1 MSEPPEEIDDLE
13 LQALQR
19 ELDGAFE
26 STRPRPG
33 FEDELWL
40 QVQSARPP
48 QRRFGD
54 VIYGLFQGI
63 REVPA
68 VPLAAVAAT
77 LVVVLGVGLF
87 AYSGLGRGGAGGGA
101 SQGMSSEANAP
112 RNGALFAGNFGRL
125 PTPVFNNGTKNGQAP
140 AAAVDTATGQYYGP
154 AQLTWTGKFDLAIVS
169 APVFRYSEPS
179 TNAADQFASGL
190 GAVLRDRPS
199 GFLGSYS
206 ASDYTLKVR
215 GTVQAPPASPAFFIF
230 SSSSMQ
236 TIDAA
241 GAGPRDLADIF
252 LAQHSLSP
260 QWSYTVSVDTS
271 GDPTRVHYE
280 RQYVNGQH
288 YGLEVDISANRPV
301 LCLGLLPV
309 SLDVADYKII
319 SAAEAVQA
327 ALASAGPAA
336 ATGAP
341 AIKLT
346 KAELVYALAPA
357 GDHSFYEPAILFTGS
372 FQLNG
377 STLTRRVLVPA
388 VDPSQRKP

>member
-1 MSEPPEEIDDLE
+1 MERARRRPE
-13 LQALQR
+13 
-19 ELDGAFE
+19 
-26 STRPRPG
+26 

-40 QVQSARPP
+40 RMQTSRPAP
-48 QRRFGD
+48 RRLGDAFGAFFRG
-54 VIYGLFQGI
+54 V

-68 VPLAAVAAT
+68 VPMAAVAAV
-77 LVVVLGVGLF
+77 LVVVVGVGIL
-87 AYSGLGRGGAGGGA
+87 AYSGLGRGGGGA
-101 SQGMSSEANAP
+101 TSSSLSAGAD
-112 RNGALFAGNFGRL
+112 RNYAAGTFGRV
-125 PTPVFNNGTKNGQAP
+125 PTPVFDGTPKGTQAP
-140 AAAVDTATGQYYGP
+140 QAVADASSGEYFGP
-154 AQLTWTGKFDLAIVS
+154 AQLIWTGKLELTITA
-169 APVFRYSEPS
+169 APVFRYHEPS
-179 TNAADQFASGL
+179 TNTADQFATAL

-280 RQYVNGQH
+280 RQFDAPGYGPAYLVDVNGQH

-309 SLDVADYKII
+309 TLDV
-319 SAAEAVQA
+319 
-327 ALASAGPAA
+327 
-336 ATGAP
+336 
-341 AIKLT
+341 
-346 KAELVYALAPA
+346 
-357 GDHSFYEPAILFTGS
+357 GDS
-372 FQLNG
+372 
-377 STLTRRVLVPA
+377 
-388 VDPSQRKP
+388 

>member
-1 MSEPPEEIDDLE
+1 M
-13 LQALQR
+13 
-19 ELDGAFE
+19 
-26 STRPRPG
+26 
-33 FEDELWL
+33 
-40 QVQSARPP
+40 
-48 QRRFGD
+48 
-54 VIYGLFQGI
+54 
-63 REVPA
+63 
-68 VPLAAVAAT
+68 
-77 LVVVLGVGLF
+77 
-87 AYSGLGRGGAGGGA
+87 
-101 SQGMSSEANAP
+101 
-112 RNGALFAGNFGRL
+112 
-125 PTPVFNNGTKNGQAP
+125 
-140 AAAVDTATGQYYGP
+140 
-154 AQLTWTGKFDLAIVS
+154 
-169 APVFRYSEPS
+169 
-179 TNAADQFASGL
+179 
-190 GAVLRDRPS
+190 
-199 GFLGSYS
+199 
-206 ASDYTLKVR
+206 
-215 GTVQAPPASPAFFIF
+215 QAPPASPAFFIF

-280 RQYVNGQH
+280 RQFDAPGYGPAYLVDVNGQH

-336 ATGAP
+336 ATAAP

>member
-140 AAAVDTATGQYYGP
+140 AAAVDSNNRITLIAEDHNDTIGTMSIGFDRPEGLFVDDLFPAEVEALRREGRRICEFTKLAVDGVVRSKRVLASLFHVAYIYAHRLKGFDCLLIEVNPRHVRYYEKMLGFKTIGPERLNRRVNAPAVLLCLDFAHAHAQIERFGGQPELGSVERSLYPYFFSIKEEAGIVGRLQFTALRDVRRATPRRMPSPYRLDDEP
-154 AQLTWTGKFDLAIVS
+154 LAQEQTPRS
-169 APVFRYSEPS
+169 APLQRA
-179 TNAADQFASGL
+179 NA
-190 GAVLRDRPS
+190 LRP
-199 GFLGSYS
+199 
-206 ASDYTLKVR
+206 
-215 GTVQAPPASPAFFIF
+215 
-230 SSSSMQ
+230 
-236 TIDAA
+236 
-241 GAGPRDLADIF
+241 
-252 LAQHSLSP
+252 
-260 QWSYTVSVDTS
+260 
-271 GDPTRVHYE
+271 
-280 RQYVNGQH
+280 
-288 YGLEVDISANRPV
+288 
-301 LCLGLLPV
+301 
-309 SLDVADYKII
+309 
-319 SAAEAVQA
+319 
-327 ALASAGPAA
+327 
-336 ATGAP
+336 
-341 AIKLT
+341 
-346 KAELVYALAPA
+346 
-357 GDHSFYEPAILFTGS
+357 
-372 FQLNG
+372 
-377 STLTRRVLVPA
+377 
-388 VDPSQRKP
+388 